1 MNMIFG
7 VGDAVRVV
15 CGEYEGMVG
24 TITHI
29 NTDGWCELYCVFN
42 NGDGYRFIDTW
53 DLNLEPLHHD
63 AKKAGEALRRIINI
77 AQSGKET
84 PSFPD
89 LEDVMKKIMNEV
101 SEVKEPKAKFQI
113 GDLVVPF
120 NKLDKKYIVVS
131 AEWTADNPEW
141 RYTCNWYGTHTIHS
155 EVFLESE
162 LVKYDEVEENPNK
175 VKQAGKPPYQV
186 SVETLIDRQIKKGID
201 KYGVTLDQNTTLTA
215 QQRVEHLEEELIDG
229 LMYCEHW
236 KSVAGKDG
244 ISANDYQR
252 AALRTAQVDS
262 MSMDELLLNGVMG
275 LCGEAGEVIDLVK
288 KTRFQGHGMDYD
300 ALKKELG
307 DVAWYLAIASHGA
320 GYTLSSI
327 MERNIEKLK
336 ERYPEGFDKSR
347 SIHRKENTSEENGPG
362 FAD

>member
-1 MNMIFG
+1 
-7 VGDAVRVV
+7 
-15 CGEYEGMVG
+15 
-24 TITHI
+24 
-29 NTDGWCELYCVFN
+29 
-42 NGDGYRFIDTW
+42 
-53 DLNLEPLHHD
+53 
-63 AKKAGEALRRIINI
+63 
-77 AQSGKET
+77 
-84 PSFPD
+84 
-89 LEDVMKKIMNEV
+89 MKTMNEV
-101 SEVKEPKAKFQI
+101 SEVKEPKAKFKI

-131 AEWTADNPEW
+131 LEWSVGNPEW
-141 RYTCNWYGTHTIHS
+141 CYVCNRYETNEVHS
-155 EVFLESE
+155 EVFSE
-162 LVKYDEVEENPNK
+162 NYLVKYDEVEENPNE

-252 AALRTAQVDS
+252 AALRTAQVDA
-262 MSMDELLLNGVMG
+262 MSADELLLNGVMG
-275 LCGEAGEVIDLVK
+275 LCGEAGECIDLVK
-288 KTRFQGHGMDYD
+288 KTRFQGHELDKD
-300 ALKKELG
+300 KLKKELG
-307 DVAWYLAIASHGA
+307 DVAWYLAVASRASGFD
-320 GYTLSSI
+320 LS
-327 MERNIEKLK
+327 EVLEENIRKLK

-347 SIHRKENTSEENGPG
+347 SIHRKENTSEDNGPG